1 MRVRVDKGLCI
12 GDETCVE
19 ISPEVFEMDG
29 DVAVT
34 KMEDVPQ
41 ELEGHA
47 RRQRSPAPPRPL
59 SSRNKS
65 FCYLWCNFESLRH
78 MSKRVIL
85 SLENSRICSIPSASA
100 TSTDCARTAKNSR

>member
-41 ELEGHA
+41 ELEGA
-47 RRQRSPAPPRPL
+47 CTEAAESCP
-59 SSRNKS
+59 
-65 FCYLWCNFESLRH
+65 FEA
-78 MSKRVIL
+78 III
-85 SLENSRICSIPSASA
+85 EE
-100 TSTDCARTAKNSR
+100 